1 MPMFFLASFSQLYG
15 NGKGYG
21 FKGYFLIT
29 FKLGPYITATVKLLS
44 KPSNNVSAY
53 KPIHT
58 V

>member
-1 MPMFFLASFSQLYG
+1 MFFLASFSQLYG
-15 NGKGYG
+15 NGYG

-44 KPSNNVSAY
+44 KLSNNVSAY